1 MLRDVAVPVLPD
13 LSPFELG
20 VLCEVFGIDRTDQ
33 GVPKF
38 DFAICAEHPGVPM
51 PTRTG
56 FSISA
61 DHGFDRLASADLI
74 AVPAIDSGPYPEA
87 LLQALRDAVARGARV
102 MSVCSGAFVLA
113 AAGVLDG
120 RRATTHWAHAD
131 DLAAQYPEIDVELD
145 VLYVEDGP
153 VLTSAGT
160 AAGIDACLHLVR
172 QDHGTRVASTIAR
185 RMVVP
190 PTRDGGQRQYVESPI
205 PEVGADTLQPILEW
219 AIEHLD
225 QDLSIPAL
233 ARRALMSERTFARR
247 FRAETGATPHQWVT
261 GQRVLL
267 ARRMLETTDA
277 SVEQIAARTG
287 LGTAA
292 ILRHHFTR
300 IVGTSPQA
308 YRRTFCTLS
317 A

>member
-1 MLRDVAVPVLPD
+1 MLRTIAVPVLPQ

-33 GVPKF
+33 GVPAF
-38 DFAICAEHPGVPM
+38 DFLICAENPGEAVPA
-51 PTRTG
+51 RTG
-56 FSISA
+56 FAITA
-61 DHGFDRLASADLI
+61 EHGFDRLADADLI
-74 AVPAIDSGPYPEA
+74 AVPAIEEGPYPEA
-87 LLQALRDAVARGARV
+87 LLQGLRDAVARGARV

-120 RRATTHWAHAD
+120 RRATTHWFHTD
-131 DLAAQYPEIDVELD
+131 ELARRYPAIDVELD
-145 VLYVEDGP
+145 VLFVEDGP

-172 QDHGTRVASTIAR
+172 EEFGAAVASTIAR

-190 PTRDGGQRQYVESPI
+190 PQRDGGQRQYVESPV
-205 PEVGADTLQPILEW
+205 PEVGADTLQPVLEW
-219 AIEHLD
+219 ALEHLD
-225 QDLSIPAL
+225 EDLSVPAL

-277 SVEQIAARTG
+277 SVEQIASRTG

-300 IVGTSPQA
+300 IVGASPQA
-308 YRRTFCTLS
+308 YRRNFCALS

>member
-102 MSVCSGAFVLA
+102 MLRPTSPSPPS
-113 AAGVLDG
+113 
-120 RRATTHWAHAD
+120 ATTRT
-131 DLAAQYPEIDVELD
+131 PS
-145 VLYVEDGP
+145 
-153 VLTSAGT
+153 SASG
-160 AAGIDACLHLVR
+160 G
-172 QDHGTRVASTIAR
+172 G
-185 RMVVP
+185 VVSS
-190 PTRDGGQRQYVESPI
+190 GWG
-205 PEVGADTLQPILEW
+205 
-219 AIEHLD
+219 
-225 QDLSIPAL
+225 
-233 ARRALMSERTFARR
+233 
-247 FRAETGATPHQWVT
+247 
-261 GQRVLL
+261 
-267 ARRMLETTDA
+267 
-277 SVEQIAARTG
+277 
-287 LGTAA
+287 
-292 ILRHHFTR
+292 
-300 IVGTSPQA
+300 
-308 YRRTFCTLS
+308 
-317 A
+317 